1 VIVVGVL
8 GMDDGLAVEVAR
20 RAAATGARTE
30 VVGVAPP
37 AGEGD
42 RLLLELA
49 AASIGH
55 ATVTRSA
62 ARGIEAADLELALR
76 YLPDVR
82 AIVLV
87 RPSANL
93 LAPATAAAAWSGSTL
108 VAVGPLD
115 ADGTALIDAA
125 TAGAPRSRGPIVLEP
140 PSRDPDGAF
149 AGLVAALV
157 TRLDAGE
164 DPAAAWQSTVE
175 ALAVDPA

>member
-8 GMDDGLAVEVAR
+8 GMDDGLVVEIAH

-30 VVGVAPP
+30 VVGVAPL
-37 AGEGD
+37 AGDGD

-49 AASIGH
+49 TAGIGH

-82 AIVLV
+82 AIVLAH
-87 RPSANL
+87 PSATL
-93 LAPATAAAAWSGSTL
+93 LAPATAAAAWSGATL

-115 ADGTALIDAA
+115 ADGTALIEAV
-125 TAGAPRSRGPIVLEP
+125 TAGALRSRGPIVLEP
-140 PSRDPDGAF
+140 PSRDPDSAF
-149 AGLVAALV
+149 AGLVAGLA
-157 TRLDAGE
+157 TRLDAGD
-164 DPAAAWQSTVE
+164 DPTTAWQSTLE